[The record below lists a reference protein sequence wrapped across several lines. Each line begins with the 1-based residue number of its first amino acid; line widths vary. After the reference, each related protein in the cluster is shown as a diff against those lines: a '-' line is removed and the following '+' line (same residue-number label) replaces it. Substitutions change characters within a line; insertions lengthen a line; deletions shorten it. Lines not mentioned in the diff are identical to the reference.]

1 MHQDLA
7 RLIVGAAL
15 KLDSH
20 PAVALVSAA
29 ITPRHDGIGESEE
42 RSVIAAFRS
51 QSLDVEP
58 EFVVE
63 HRLEPVARNVSV
75 NVPVDGVAYFHVVSR
90 HALGDG
96 SRGAAD
102 PEKPAHHFLA
112 RADLGKGAVPARI
125 EIDPERFRM
134 GIERFF
140 FHGVRTE
147 HYYRYSRIIV
157 TLP

>member
-1 MHQDLA
+1 MHHDLA

-15 KLDSH
+15 ELDSH

-29 ITPRHDGIGESEE
+29 ITPRHHGIGESEE
-42 RSVIAAFRS
+42 RSVIAALRS

-90 HALGDG
+90 HALCDRPR
-96 SRGAAD
+96 SAAD
-102 PEKPAHHFLA
+102 PEKPAHHFLS

-125 EIDPERFRM
+125 EINPERLGMRV
-134 GIERFF
+134 ERFL
-140 FHGVRTE
+140 FHDVRTE
-147 HYYRYSRIIV
+147 
-157 TLP
+157 L

>member
-1 MHQDLA
+1 
-7 RLIVGAAL
+7 
-15 KLDSH
+15 
-20 PAVALVSAA
+20 VAFVSAA
-29 ITPRHDGIGESEE
+29 ITPRHHGIGESEE
-42 RSVIAAFRS
+42 GSVIAAFRS

-90 HALGDG
+90 HALGDRPR
-96 SRGAAD
+96 SAAD

-125 EIDPERFRM
+125 EINPERLGMRV
-134 GIERFF
+134 ERFL
-140 FHGVRTE
+140 FHDVRTE
-147 HYYRYSRIIV
+147 
-157 TLP
+157 L